1 MGRGLA
7 PRARADPETGQVG
20 TFEESRAH
28 ERRFR
33 KDSHIS
39 GGSEAE
45 NRRLRAPVQRVL
57 D

>member
-7 PRARADPETGQVG
+7 PRAWADPETGRVG